1 VNEPAEPV
9 RLYTSWRGLVLA
21 LASPAVLL
29 VIAAFAISE
38 SGIHP
43 LSLILLLIGGGLLAV
58 SLFDYPIVTV
68 IDGNGITR
76 RTPLRSHRITW
87 DRVTAV
93 NRARGAK
100 LAKRI
105 GPLTAAIGKRRYL
118 LVDRPEGAD
127 EYEKIR
133 KLLTDNDV
141 DCPLSADAPAA
152 DTAPTWLY
160 HRKR

>member
-1 VNEPAEPV
+1 VNASTEPV
-9 RLYTSWRGLVLA
+9 QLYTSWRGLLLA
-21 LASPAVLL
+21 FASPTLLL

-38 SGIHP
+38 SGIEP
-43 LSLILLLIGGGLLAV
+43 LSFILLVAGGGLLAV
-58 SLFDYPIVTV
+58 SLFDYPIVTTL
-68 IDGNGITR
+68 DARGITR
-76 RTPLRSHRITW
+76 RTPLRSHRIPW
-87 DRVTAV
+87 QRVTAV
-93 NRARGAK
+93 NRARGAP

-133 KLLTDNDV
+133 MVLTDNDV
-141 DCPLSADAPAA
+141 DCPLTADAPAA